1 MIHLCHSCQKNKPNT
16 KTAIVND
23 VYYPHI
29 CRSCLGYE
37 DISDGAASYARRR
50 DYEDNAQDTIQPYD
64 AAGNPRLEFLRLYPV
79 QARRVYSKEVVEELK
94 KKL

>member
-1 MIHLCHSCQKNKPNT
+1 MKLCHSCLKNKPNT
-16 KTAIVND
+16 KTAIVNS

-29 CRSCLGYE
+29 CSSCLGQDE
-37 DISDGAASYARRR
+37 ISSNAASYARRR

-64 AAGNPRLEFLRLYPV
+64 AGGNARVEFLRLYPV
-79 QARRVYSKEVVEELK
+79 QARRVYSEEVIEELK

>member
-1 MIHLCHSCQKNKPNT
+1 MSKCLSCRKNKG
-16 KTAIVND
+16 TATAVVEGI
-23 VYYPHI
+23 YYRNI
-29 CRSCLGYE
+29 CNSCLGRE
-37 DISDGAASYARRR
+37 EISSNAASYARRR

-64 AAGNPRLEFLRLYPV
+64 AGGNPRVEFLRLYPI